1 MTYKNR
7 KKRAGSGLGVFALG
21 AIQAFA
27 ASAATAAEPAL
38 SALGPSGGLVI
49 PYGFTLPQ
57 GTFEGQYNDYID
69 PRFGRTASKSDI
81 AWAGIGILPYVEVT
95 GGLVNYTGNVR
106 PVFPGAESIV
116 VRHLMANLKVA
127 VPKFFRYQPDIAFG
141 INDIGGQTHFFRAKY
156 GVISQALGPAT
167 FTVGYGSGDRLDGAF
182 GGAEL
187 SVFNTGLSLLVEH
200 DSQTPYAGIR
210 YHSPEIRW
218 LADASVVATLMRS
231 LKDTHGV
238 AERTAFSVGIQIP
251 LGKRFDAA
259 HCASALCDA
268 RQEAAINAGANA
280 AMTAAAP
287 HAEASTASGIAADPA
302 SSNTATPLL
311 LPAVAWSALRAAPS
325 GERDARATMQ
335 RVGAIVPVTSGPTS
349 LDAIVDALSDAGL
362 ERGRAGIVGHDLV
375 VEYENHRYNQNEADA
390 LGIAL
395 GIAVRHAGGEIDTIR
410 VVIRKA
416 NAAMAEVSV
425 DRGAYAA
432 FLAGGAPTTASAS
445 LTMRMRPTYDSASV
459 DWSGKTGRH
468 SYVRFEIAP
477 VTNYLYGTD
486 YGNFDYSVG
495 AQVRAFVPLWRGAE
509 FYASAI
515 APLANSRNMDN
526 GRFYSAYRLRGGIAD
541 AALAQSFWIAPRVLN
556 VTAAGKFDL
565 QYLGVENETTMFV
578 PGRPDVVRLKLA
590 YLRREPGKDALP
602 DVKNASLTYRWVQ
615 PAWKLWIEAGVARYV
630 GGDKGPL
637 VVATRWF
644 DDVAFS
650 FQAQHSGHGSFIGA
664 SVSLPLTPRQGMKPG
679 LAEVAGTSQF
689 ELNFRTRVGSTNY
702 LAADGAQ
709 SLDFGYDTQQ
719 LLLNQGRFSAGYFA
733 TQLYRMRDAYQRYA
747 APDAATT
754 RKTPPAA
761 PQTHTQ
767 ALPAQ
772 GRPAFVVGA
781 NVAGTATVLHAAAPQ
796 P

>member
-1 MTYKNR
+1 D
-7 KKRAGSGLGVFALG
+7 
-21 AIQAFA
+21 
-27 ASAATAAEPAL
+27 ASAAAGHA
-38 SALGPSGGLVI
+38 S
-49 PYGFTLPQ
+49 
-57 GTFEGQYNDYID
+57 D
-69 PRFGRTASKSDI
+69 PVS
-81 AWAGIGILPYVEVT
+81 
-95 GGLVNYTGNVR
+95 
-106 PVFPGAESIV
+106 
-116 VRHLMANLKVA
+116 
-127 VPKFFRYQPDIAFG
+127 
-141 INDIGGQTHFFRAKY
+141 
-156 GVISQALGPAT
+156 
-167 FTVGYGSGDRLDGAF
+167 
-182 GGAEL
+182 
-187 SVFNTGLSLLVEH
+187 
-200 DSQTPYAGIR
+200 
-210 YHSPEIRW
+210 
-218 LADASVVATLMRS
+218 
-231 LKDTHGV
+231 
-238 AERTAFSVGIQIP
+238 
-251 LGKRFDAA
+251 
-259 HCASALCDA
+259 
-268 RQEAAINAGANA
+268 ANA
-280 AMTAAAP
+280 
-287 HAEASTASGIAADPA
+287 
-302 SSNTATPLL
+302 ATPLL
-311 LPAVAWSALRAAPS
+311 LPAVAWSALRPAPA
-325 GERDARATMQ
+325 GEMDAHATMQ
-335 RVGAIVPVTSGPTS
+335 RVGAIVPVASGPTS

-565 QYLGVENETTMFV
+565 QYLGVENETTAFV

-664 SVSLPLTPRQGMKPG
+664 SVSLPLTPRQGFKPG

-719 LLLNQGRFSAGYFA
+719 LLLNRGRFSAGYFA
-733 TQLYRMRDAYQRYA
+733 TQLYRMRDAYERYA
-747 APDAATT
+747 APDAAAT

-761 PQTHTQ
+761 PSAATGSAAQKQTQ
-767 ALPAQ
+767 WQ
-772 GRPAFVVGA
+772 
-781 NVAGTATVLHAAAPQ
+781 AAPGQ
-796 P
+796 DGRALVAIANAADAIRAAG